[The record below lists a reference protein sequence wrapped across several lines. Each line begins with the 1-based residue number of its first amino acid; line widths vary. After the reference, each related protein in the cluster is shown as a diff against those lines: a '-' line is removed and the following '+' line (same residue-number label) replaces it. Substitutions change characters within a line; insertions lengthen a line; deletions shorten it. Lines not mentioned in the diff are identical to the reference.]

1 MYQHGAIEDQ
11 YLDFLINLAFEKQ
24 ECDEIAAIS
33 TAPVNPEDLPDK
45 HSAYNALNTAYERVN
60 IETRHKHQTKLLSII
75 GRLAANAIKIAACI
89 ALVIVIAGPVA
100 FAQSPFFRSKVMA
113 LLMQFDHDHET
124 VTYSFEEVPDAAF
137 NVPAEWTGTYFM
149 SYIPEGL
156 KLNRINPEI
165 CYVEFTDSHNRVLSF
180 AEYDDDTTVIAG
192 TEGTTLSYIEING
205 HTAYIIEGIAFG
217 GLPTVSV
224 TWTNQMNWFSLTT
237 YGISK
242 DEVLKIAF
250 NIKPIYR

>member
-1 MYQHGAIEDQ
+1 MHQYGTIEDQ

-24 ECDEIAAIS
+24 ECDEIATII
-33 TAPVNPEDLPDK
+33 TVPVKPEDLADK
-45 HSAYNALNTAYERVN
+45 ATAYNALNAAYER
-60 IETRHKHQTKLLSII
+60 IDKEAHHERQKKLLSMA
-75 GRLAANAIKIAACI
+75 GRLSASAIKIAACI

-100 FAQSPFFRSKVMA
+100 FAQSPTFRSKVMA

-192 TEGTTLSYIEING
+192 TEGTTISYIEISG

-250 NIKPIYR
+250 NVKPIYR